1 MVCGGAFAEF
11 CGVCWF
17 VGFVG
22 LVCFL
27 GLWVLVGCVF
37 AVGVFWAAC
46 LCVVALEGLVVMDV
60 DLLLGCGLN
69 LVVFALWFCVWG
81 V

>member
-1 MVCGGAFAEF
+1 MDCKLGVAVAVIALVRVCSALLACGLWWAFAGF

-27 GLWVLVGCVF
+27 GWWVLVGCVF

-46 LCVVALEGLVVMDV
+46 LCVVALE
-60 DLLLGCGLN
+60 
-69 LVVFALWFCVWG
+69 VWWL
-81 V
+81 